1 MYSGNVFFNECA
13 SFRVVETDFLAST
26 SHFLYIFQRLLP
38 VKAFFFPSSGN
49 AFLNESFIPA
59 LGKGFFLKW
68 KPSTLF
74 ETLSL
79 IPETGTDMSVKQF
92 LKTELLLTSGN

>member
-1 MYSGNVFFNECA
+1 M
-13 SFRVVETDFLAST
+13 
-26 SHFLYIFQRLLP
+26 
-38 VKAFFFPSSGN
+38 KAFFFFPSSGN
-49 AFLNESFIPA
+49 AFLNESFITA

-74 ETLSL
+74 ETLFL
-79 IPETGTDMSVKQF
+79 IPETVTNISVKQF